1 MKALFAR
8 TIATLVTLGSVQASQ
23 AFAMPTWYLLSPT
36 GNERDVNW
44 KRLSSDRFSLYF
56 DEKSEPFARHA
67 LSSFEFAYP
76 YLSQL
81 LGVTLP
87 SEKQLSKDDKRTIV
101 SNFDYIPIV
110 LSTRGDYGGF
120 ANFGTQNI
128 ELQVASGSSASLF
141 QHELVHRL
149 MYEHFDPSIGPA
161 GRAFSLAMLPTWW
174 IEGLAEY
181 LTESVGRIDTAGV
194 SRTMA
199 LNDAYLS
206 WDRMHALYGQGDFFL
221 RGYVTSGRL
230 VKYIIEKTKTSDLNE
245 LLKTWFWKTVT
256 PPFVNAP
263 DSFYSQ
269 MFDGKSGREMYE
281 DFKSAEK
288 QYWQSR
294 YENMPALPK
303 TKTYFSGL
311 GVGYPA
317 PVIFTKKNVVLSS
330 MQTEPYYGGLYI
342 DDIETGK
349 WGIRKLS
356 TDGSSRFDLLPYK
369 DGNDGFWTAQNQKMR
384 NAARGAQIIYTTYD
398 GALENFTKKTIQ
410 SEIKMTLSTSKDP
423 YTVDSIYAR
432 PNKKAWI
439 LAVKRG
445 VQFLF
450 EADANAKKIKFVHSW
465 PAPLTVRFV
474 KVAAELRE
482 KENDQS
488 CVDFVINADFEK
500 TYLERFCPDDKSFK
514 QLETGSQAL
523 YIKDAT
529 RLNDQSLI
537 ALVGW
542 NEALGLARIRD
553 QKTEFLGPLVEYAD
567 NLQPTPLANGIALW
581 VYNGDS
587 YTLRHVDL
595 EDFAKQS
602 QSWRKNLAD
611 ASIWKNDPVHA
622 AYKPPFVEYSKLL
635 SKSQP
640 VITVKTEADIATDA
654 DNKSEAAKTL
664 PVSEATY
671 RSKHFYSYP
680 TVLPPPLAPWTFGL
694 TSIPLQDEMERYRIL
709 LNVVYN
715 SDTKAVGGAVSYQS
729 SRLFDG
735 FLASVYSQ
743 ERYNGQYY
751 VNQCVVDNK
760 PKNCVS
766 LDYDKDASSKG
777 VNYLRE
783 QGVELQTSHEFL
795 PTSLGLN
802 LRLSGSKIEPSS
814 DTYFNKQPPAF
825 LGATRTYLL
834 EAGASIY
841 FNLFQFAYLMNYS
854 EKQNTTDTVALGHY
868 VLWSMGGALGVDTSR
883 SVLETKDGLNN
894 DATALKF
901 TRVSA
906 SGQTS
911 VGYRE
916 KLLTLRSN
924 ISGTLGKQAFNLREL
939 YQPYRT
945 YLAGAGSSLNAV
957 NMLITGDANIFNRAT
972 GYWSY
977 RNSADIS
984 FPIVSDF
991 DQKFYIAYFEALRGE
1006 IVIAR
1011 GGVARDNEFKDLY
1024 NVTSASAGARIDIDI
1039 KGVKI
1044 FPRISFG
1051 KIINEPGWSLFGE
1064 LAFSQIL

>member
-1 MKALFAR
+1 MRCFLR
-8 TIATLVTLGSVQASQ
+8 TIAALVTLAGGQASR
-23 AFAMPTWYLLSPT
+23 AVAMPTWYLLSST

-44 KRLSSDRFSLYF
+44 KRLNSGRFSLYF
-56 DEKSEPFARHA
+56 DEKAEPFARHA
-67 LSSFEFAYP
+67 LSSFEYAYP
-76 YLSQL
+76 YLSQI

-87 SEKQLSKDDKRTIV
+87 LENHPSKDDNRTIV
-101 SNFDYIPIV
+101 SNFSYIPIV
-110 LSTRGDYGGF
+110 LSTRGDFGGF

-128 ELQVASGSSASLF
+128 ELQLASGSSASLF

-149 MYEHFDPSIGPA
+149 MYEHFDPSFGPA

-199 LNDAYLS
+199 LNDSYLS

-230 VKYIIEKTKTSDLNE
+230 VKYIVEKTNTSDLNE
-245 LLKTWFWKTVT
+245 LLKNWFWKTVT

-263 DSFYSQ
+263 DRFYSQ
-269 MFDGKSGREMYE
+269 MFDGKSGREIYNE
-281 DFKSAEK
+281 FKASEK
-288 QYWQSR
+288 QYWTSR
-294 YENMPALPK
+294 YENMPSLPK
-303 TKTYFSGL
+303 GKTYFSGL

-317 PVIFTKKNVVLSS
+317 PIVFTKKNVVLSS
-330 MQTEPYYGGLYI
+330 MQNEPYYGGLYV
-342 DDIETGK
+342 DNIETGK

-356 TDGSSRFDLLPYK
+356 IDGSSRFDLLPYK
-369 DGNDGFWTAQNQKMR
+369 ESGDGFWTAQNQRMP
-384 NAARGAQIIYTTYD
+384 NAAHGAQILYTTYD
-398 GALENFTKKTIQ
+398 GTLENFNKKSIKFETK
-410 SEIKMTLSTSKDP
+410 MNLSTSSDP
-423 YTVDSIYAR
+423 YSVDAIYAR

-445 VQFLF
+445 VQYLF
-450 EADANAKKIKFVHSW
+450 EGDAYLKTTKSVHSW
-465 PAPLTVRFV
+465 PAAHSVRFV
-474 KVAAELRE
+474 KVAAALRE
-482 KENDQS
+482 KETEQS
-488 CVDFVINADFEK
+488 CVDFVVNTDLEN
-500 TYLERFCPDDKSFK
+500 TYLERFCPADKSLK
-514 QLETGSQAL
+514 ILETGSQTL
-523 YIKDAT
+523 FIKDAT
-529 RLNDQSLI
+529 RLADESLV

-542 NEALGLARIRD
+542 NDALGLARIRD
-553 QKTEFLGPLVEYAD
+553 QKTEFLGPLIEYAD
-567 NLQPTPLANGIALW
+567 NLQPTPATNAIALW

-595 EDFAKQS
+595 ETFTKQS
-602 QSWRKNLAD
+602 QAWRNTLPD
-611 ASIWKNDPVHA
+611 SSIWKNDPVHT
-622 AYKPPFVEYSKLL
+622 AYSPPFVQYAKMF
-635 SKSQP
+635 SKS
-640 VITVKTEADIATDA
+640 VDTRIA
-654 DNKSEAAKTL
+654 DNADDKSESAKTI
-664 PVSEATY
+664 PAEDAAY
-671 RSKHFYSYP
+671 RSKHFYTYP

-729 SRLFDG
+729 NRLFDG

-751 VNQCVVDNK
+751 IQVGNK
-760 PKNCVS
+760 LS
-766 LDYDKDASSKG
+766 TG

-783 QGVELQTSHEFL
+783 QGLELQSTHQFL

-802 LRLSGSKIEPSS
+802 LKLSGAKVEPSS
-814 DTYFNKQPPAF
+814 DTYFDKRPPAS

-834 EAGASIY
+834 ESGASLY
-841 FNLFQFAYLMNYS
+841 FNLFQLAYLVNYS
-854 EKQNTTDTVALGHY
+854 EKQNTTDTVSLGHY
-868 VLWSMGGALGVDTSR
+868 LLWSMGGALGVETSR
-883 SVLETKDGLNN
+883 SFLETKDGLNN
-894 DATALKF
+894 DAVPLKF
-901 TRVSA
+901 SRVSA
-906 SGQTS
+906 STQMAL
-911 VGYRE
+911 GYRE

-924 ISGTLGKQAFNLREL
+924 ISGTLGQHAFHLREI

-957 NMLITGDANIFNRAT
+957 NMLITGDANIFNRST

-977 RNSADIS
+977 RNSADVS

-991 DQKFYIAYFEALRGE
+991 DQKLYIAYFEAVRGE
-1006 IVIAR
+1006 LVIAR
-1011 GGVARDNEFKDLY
+1011 GGVSRDKEFKNLY
-1024 NVTSASAGARIDIDI
+1024 SVTSASAGARIDIDI